1 LHGAITGNN
10 APTADLAARVAVV
23 VTAHSALR
31 DASSDSASAT
41 NWSQAGHGT
50 RIAAHHRGRIRA
62 EQLTMAAV
70 TCYCA

>member
-1 LHGAITGNN
+1 MHGAITGNN

-41 NWSQAGHGT
+41 NWSQAGHEPP
-50 RIAAHHRGRIRA
+50 RGDRATNHIRG
-62 EQLTMAAV
+62 QPISLG
-70 TCYCA
+70 